1 MLTLTTTLVQTFCIP
16 GVWRLRGAVG
26 DEAGKMV
33 RDRVVGAWWA
43 RLGSMD
49 QKQGDGPRGRAGLQ
63 GALEFKSWCP
73 KGTAFLGLIWAALV
87 SEGHRMS

>member
-49 QKQGDGPRGRAGLQ
+49 QNRGTAPGV
-63 GALEFKSWCP
+63 GVGVGVKSWCL
-73 KGTAFLGLIWAALV
+73 KGAAFLGLIWAALV